1 MVRMSGANKD
11 LFARC
16 EIAFIDDIAPW
27 AENYVKTAVK
37 LGMINGYATYEG
49 ETLVGYTFQGDKT
62 ATRAEFIRVMMNVLL
77 GDIDEFYKENEA
89 GINEIA
95 AAAELKDFDKVPNW
109 AKSSM
114 YTAIAFGYISGDD
127 NGNVNSDGLITR
139 NEAAT
144 IIARLLQNV
153 GM

>member
-1 MVRMSGANKD
+1 
-11 LFARC
+11 
-16 EIAFIDDIAPW
+16 
-27 AENYVKTAVK
+27 
-37 LGMINGYATYEG
+37 
-49 ETLVGYTFQGDKT
+49 
-62 ATRAEFIRVMMNVLL
+62 TRAEFIRVMMNVLL